1 MKGNY
6 TMLAIGLLLTFLGFV
21 VSVLSLGMTS
31 SVAMRMSMVL
41 FGIALNLAGIVGV
54 INRAFMK
61 NAIWKK

>member
-1 MKGNY
+1 
-6 TMLAIGLLLTFLGFV
+6 MLAIGLLLTFLGFV

-41 FGIALNLAGIVGV
+41 FGIALSLAGIVGV